1 MLDPHML
8 REDPEGV
15 AEALAKRGYELDV
28 GRWRSL
34 EARRKEQQT
43 NMENLQAERKQVSKA
58 VGEAKKA
65 GDEDTAAER
74 KARAEEIGRELDDLQ
89 AAFEQTRAEMDTWL
103 AEMPNV
109 PDPAVPEGADET
121 GNVEIRRVGEP
132 PAFDFAVQDHVDVGD
147 GLGVLDAEAGA
158 NLAGSRFTVL
168 RGMGA
173 RLSRALGQFMMD
185 LHVTEHGYT
194 EIAPPLLARGD
205 TLEGTG
211 QLPKFGD
218 DLFQTRDDGFY
229 LIPTAEVP
237 LTNLH
242 RESIAEAG
250 ELPARYVA
258 WTPCFRREAGSYG
271 KDTRGM
277 IRQHQFDK
285 VELVQVVPPEQ
296 GEAAWAELTGHAETV
311 LQRLEIPY
319 RVVELCTGD
328 LGFAARRTYDLEVW
342 LPGQAQYREISSV
355 SWCHEFQARRM
366 GARYRAEGEK
376 KPRLAH
382 TLNGS
387 GVAIGRA
394 LVALLENFQA
404 ADGSVAV
411 PEALRPYLGGQERL
425 EPEG

>member
-1 MLDPHML
+1 MLDPHLL

-15 AEALAKRGYELDV
+15 AEALAKRGYTLDV
-28 GRWRSL
+28 AAWREL
-34 EARRKEQQT
+34 ESRRKEQQT
-43 NMENLQAERKQVSKA
+43 RVEELQAERKQVSKA

-65 GDEDTAAER
+65 GDEATAAER
-74 KARAEEIGRELDDLQ
+74 KERGEAIGRELEELDNAFQ
-89 AAFEQTRAEMDTWL
+89 ATKAELEAWL
-103 AEMPNV
+103 LEMPNL
-109 PDPAVPEGADET
+109 PDPQVPVGADE
-121 GNVEIRRVGEP
+121 NENAELRRVGEP
-132 PAFDFAVQDHVDVGD
+132 PAFDFPVQDHVDVGA
-147 GLGVLDAEAGA
+147 GLGILDAEAGA

-168 RGMGA
+168 RGAGA

-185 LHVTEHGYT
+185 LQTELHGYT
-194 EIAPPLLARGD
+194 EIAPPLLARDD
-205 TLEGTG
+205 TLQGTG

-218 DLFQTRDDGFY
+218 DLFQTREDGFY

-242 RESIAEAG
+242 RESIVEEAD
-250 ELPARYVA
+250 LPGRYVA

-285 VELVQVVPPEQ
+285 VELVQVVHPDQ
-296 GEAAWAELTGHAETV
+296 GPAAWEAMCGHAEEV
-311 LQRLEIPY
+311 LRRLELPY

-342 LPGQAQYREISSV
+342 LPAQETYREISSV
-355 SWCHEFQARRM
+355 SWCHDFQARRM
-366 GARYRAEGEK
+366 GARFRPDGEK
-376 KPRLAH
+376 KPRLVH

-394 LVALLENFQA
+394 LVALLENGQQ
-404 ADGSVAV
+404 ADGSVRV
-411 PEALRPYLGGQERL
+411 PEALRPYLGGQAL
-425 EPEG
+425 IGG

>member
-1 MLDPHML
+1 MLDPHLL

-15 AEALAKRGYELDV
+15 AQALGRRGYEFDV
-28 GRWRSL
+28 ARWREL
-34 EARRKEQQT
+34 EGRRKEQQT
-43 NMENLQAERKQVSKA
+43 RLEELQAERKQVSKA

-65 GDEDTAAER
+65 GDEETAEAR
-74 KARAEEIGRELDDLQ
+74 KARAEEIGTELEQVQ
-89 AAFEQTRAEMDTWL
+89 ADFDHTRAELDAWL
-103 AEMPNV
+103 WEMPNLPAPEV
-109 PDPAVPEGADET
+109 PVGEDET
-121 GNVEIRRVGEP
+121 GNAEIRRVGEP
-132 PAFDFAVQDHVDVGD
+132 PAFEFAVRDHVDVGA
-147 GLGVLDAEAGA
+147 GLGLLDGEAGVA
-158 NLAGSRFTVL
+158 LAGSRFTVL
-168 RGMGA
+168 RGLGA

-218 DLFQTRDDGFY
+218 DLFQTREDGFY

-242 RESIAEAG
+242 RESIVEEA

-285 VELVQVVPPEQ
+285 VELVQVVHPDQ
-296 GEAAWAELTGHAETV
+296 GPAAWEALCGHAEAV
-311 LQRLEIPY
+311 LKELELPY

-342 LPGQAQYREISSV
+342 LPGQDAYREISSV
-355 SWCHEFQARRM
+355 SWCHDFQARRM
-366 GARYRAEGEK
+366 GARFRAEGEK
-376 KPRLAH
+376 KPRLVH

-394 LVALLENFQA
+394 LLAILENYQN

-411 PEALRPYLGGQERL
+411 PAALRPYLGGQDRIS
-425 EPEG
+425 G

>member
-1 MLDPHML
+1 MLDPHLL

-15 AEALAKRGYELDV
+15 AEALAKRGYPLDV
-28 GRWRSL
+28 AAWREL

-43 NMENLQAERKQVSKA
+43 RVEELQAERKQVSKG

-65 GDEDTAAER
+65 GDDAAAAER
-74 KARAEEIGRELDDLQ
+74 KERAEAIGRELEELDNAFQ
-89 AAFEQTRAEMDTWL
+89 ATKAELDAWL
-103 AEMPNV
+103 LEMPNL
-109 PDPAVPEGADET
+109 PDPDVPVGADET
-121 GNVEIRRVGEP
+121 GNVELRRVGEP
-132 PAFDFAVQDHVDVGD
+132 PAFDFPVRDHVDVGA
-147 GLGVLDAEAGA
+147 GLGILDAEAGA

-168 RGMGA
+168 RGAGA

-185 LHVTEHGYT
+185 LQTEEHGYT
-194 EIAPPLLARGD
+194 EIAPPLLARDD
-205 TLEGTG
+205 TLQGTG

-218 DLFQTRDDGFY
+218 DLFQTREDGFY

-242 RESIAEAG
+242 RDSIVEAA
-250 ELPARYVA
+250 ELPAGYVA

-285 VELVQVVPPEQ
+285 VELVQVVHPEE
-296 GEAAWAELTGHAETV
+296 GPAAWEAMCGHAEEV
-311 LQRLEIPY
+311 LRRLELPY

-342 LPGQAQYREISSV
+342 LPAQETYREISSV
-355 SWCHEFQARRM
+355 SWCHDFQARRM
-366 GARYRAEGEK
+366 GARFRPDGEK
-376 KPRLAH
+376 KPRLVH

-394 LVALLENFQA
+394 LVALLENGQQ
-404 ADGSVAV
+404 ADGSVRI
-411 PEALRPYLGGQERL
+411 PEALRPYLGGQAAIG
-425 EPEG
+425 P